1 MLTFTAKNK
10 LGFMRKSLFYKR
22 TLHTKDGVIP
32 QYCCK
37 EGSYLKVIPHNN
49 ENLDTELHSHNFYLI
64 LWIKKGQGTHSINF
78 QDFPIS
84 DNQILLFS
92 PGDLHK
98 AFCTNEEDIG
108 IPFTEDL
115 LNLLPLKIADW
126 IRYNVFCN
134 IGTPPVATIDD
145 NIAEILTKWIEVLK
159 SLLENQKDDINY
171 CTAATISV
179 ILKILKEHASW
190 ENDFM
195 DFTPQKIK
203 IIYDFK
209 KSIEFN
215 LKKSHSPAFYSIDI
229 GVAESKLSAITKE
242 IYGLSPKKI
251 INEGIILK
259 AKKLLAEN
267 ELIIKEISEE
277 LGFTDAPHFVKFF
290 KKETGMTP
298 GQFKETL

>member
-1 MLTFTAKNK
+1 MPWQCWKYCPILEKIPKIRKKFYSLPWK
-10 LGFMRKSLFYKR
+10 LEER
-22 TLHTKDGVIP
+22 
-32 QYCCK
+32 
-37 EGSYLKVIPHNN
+37 
-49 ENLDTELHSHNFYLI
+49 
-64 LWIKKGQGTHSINF
+64 SINF

-98 AFCTNEEDIG
+98 AVCTNEEDIG

-179 ILKILKEHASW
+179 IIKILKEHAYW

-195 DFTPQKIK
+195 DFTPQK
-203 IIYDFK
+203 
-209 KSIEFN
+209 N
-215 LKKSHSPAFYSIDI
+215 
-229 GVAESKLSAITKE
+229 
-242 IYGLSPKKI
+242 
-251 INEGIILK
+251 
-259 AKKLLAEN
+259 
-267 ELIIKEISEE
+267 
-277 LGFTDAPHFVKFF
+277 
-290 KKETGMTP
+290 
-298 GQFKETL
+298 

>member
-32 QYCCK
+32 QYCNK
-37 EGSYLKVIPHNN
+37 EGSYLKVIPHNGI
-49 ENLDTELHSHNFYLI
+49 LDSELHSHNFYLI

-108 IPFTEDL
+108 ISFTEDL

-195 DFTPQKIK
+195 DFTP
-203 IIYDFK
+203 
-209 KSIEFN
+209 
-215 LKKSHSPAFYSIDI
+215 
-229 GVAESKLSAITKE
+229 
-242 IYGLSPKKI
+242 PKKI
-251 INEGIILK
+251 KNNI
-259 AKKLLAEN
+259 
-267 ELIIKEISEE
+267 
-277 LGFTDAPHFVKFF
+277 
-290 KKETGMTP
+290 
-298 GQFKETL
+298 